1 MLTFYNLIEMV
12 GEPVYI
18 NSPKT
23 NENRWGILDWVYRS
37 QNADDS
43 FGLSDTEYS
52 YDLINTQVYR
62 SRKEYEL
69 SADKKEVK

>member
-1 MLTFYNLIEMV
+1 MLTFYDLIEMV

-37 QNADDS
+37 QNENDS
-43 FGLSDTEYS
+43 FGLSDTDCSYS
-52 YDLINTQVYR
+52 LISTKVYR
-62 SRKEYEL
+62 SKKEYEL
-69 SADKKEVK
+69 NANKKEVE